1 MKVEVKIPHM
11 DSNSDEATFNRWIKK
26 EGDQVQEEEP
36 IAELET
42 DKVNFELE
50 APASGVLTDI
60 QVEENQVVKFGTV
73 VAHIETE

>member
-11 DSNSDEATFNRWIKK
+11 SSNSDEATFNCWIKK
-26 EGDQVQEEEP
+26 EGERVQEGDP

-50 APASGVLTDI
+50 APASGILIDI
-60 QVEENQVVKFGTV
+60 LVGENEVIKFGTV
-73 VAHIETE
+73 VAYIETD